1 MRNVFGTHV
10 YIAEGMH
17 GQFSIHN
24 RVYETYGR
32 DSWARLTG
40 LRKTGTGIAR
50 GAWSPDSTRLYTE
63 LNPPV

>member
-17 GQFSIHN
+17 GKFSIHN

-32 DSWARLTG
+32 DSWARLWPAQDWNRNREG
-40 LRKTGTGIAR
+40 RLEPGQHSSVH
-50 GAWSPDSTRLYTE
+50 GA
-63 LNPPV
+63 